1 MQQHG
6 SKYFAFRSSPSNSHP
21 RQNVNFSEHG
31 HVAYHTYHNGKIYDI
46 FFCFQNDGLV
56 AQEFT
61 ALHVARPEL
70 FYKLIYGI
78 FFFRFSVGGDEKK

>member
-1 MQQHG
+1 MV
-6 SKYFAFRSSPSNSHP
+6 ANILPSGPPPPTPTLVKTSIF
-21 RQNVNFSEHG
+21 QNMVMLHITLIIMEI
-31 HVAYHTYHNGKIYDI
+31 IYDI

-78 FFFRFSVGGDEKK
+78 FFFRFSVGWDEKK